1 MEKSR
6 VQLPCLAP
14 LFVGII
20 WCLMLESEWKYKFIG
35 SSVWEIWIQIQTG
48 KKRNFSVF
56 SADNLICAITKFQIE
71 MQGISLFSYLRQWY
85 WKKKWLKLEP
95 LANNNIWIVAILLES
110 VSTSILWKAHNCV
123 TKNLRQKCTNENWVW
138 YTRNCFLQF
147 FCLFVLGKSFATL
160 GSYLQK

>member
-56 SADNLICAITKFQIE
+56 SADNLICAITKFQIDIWE
-71 MQGISLFSYLRQWY
+71 LDIE
-85 WKKKWLKLEP
+85 KNWLKLEP
-95 LANNNIWIVAILLES
+95 LANDNIWIVAILLES
-110 VSTSILWKAHNCV
+110 VSTCILWKAHNCV